1 MPTRLLAAGPQ
12 RQDHE
17 SAPPCLAVRFEQ
29 VSAQGVPVLPFG
41 ETVSRT
47 AAGCVT
53 CTVVT
58 ACWLVRLIIF
68 NSQSAEFEP
77 NYHSSLTTIK
87 RVYPP
92 SEPWLFENGMNDTR
106 IKSAEPLVLIVLR
119 TPSPHAIMDVS
130 SWL

>member
-29 VSAQGVPVLPFG
+29 VSGQGFPVLPFG

-58 ACWLVRLIIF
+58 ACWLVRLIYYVIARV
-68 NSQSAEFEP
+68 QS
-77 NYHSSLTTIK
+77 SSLTTI
-87 RVYPP
+87 R
-92 SEPWLFENGMNDTR
+92 
-106 IKSAEPLVLIVLR
+106 A
-119 TPSPHAIMDVS
+119 
-130 SWL
+130 